1 MEHLAIDLGG
11 RKSQVCVRSP
21 DGTIALEKVVETKL
35 LPEFLKT
42 RPHSRVVLETCAE
55 ALKVADAAL
64 AAGHEVRV
72 VPATL
77 GRQLGVGARGVKT
90 DRRDAQALSGASCRV
105 DLPSVH
111 IRSQIARD
119 RLTRLGMRSSLVKA
133 RTMLIN
139 TVRGWLRTELV
150 RLVGV
155 GATFPRKVR
164 EAALESAAGL
174 PSYVE
179 EVLKAIETL
188 NAQIDEAN
196 AELLALAQQD
206 EVCRRLMTVPGVGPV
221 ISMSFVAVVDDIV
234 RFPNAKLLES
244 YIGLTP
250 GEKSSSQRR
259 RLTGITKAGPAT
271 LRQVLV
277 EASHSIRRTRPLEPI
292 CRWAEEVKKRRGK
305 QIAAVA
311 TARKLAGIMYAMW
324 RDGTAYSPT
333 AGAQL
338 PALASEGE
346 AA

>member
-21 DGTIALEKVVETKL
+21 DGAIVLEKVVETKL

-55 ALKVADAAL
+55 AFRVADAAL

-77 GRQLGVGARGVKT
+77 VRQLGVGARGVKT
-90 DRRDAQALSGASCRV
+90 DRRDAQALSAASCRM

-111 IRSQIARD
+111 IRSPIGRE

-133 RTMLIN
+133 RTMMIN
-139 TVRGWLRTELV
+139 SVRGWLRAELV
-150 RLVGV
+150 QLAGV
-155 GATFPRKVR
+155 SETFPRKVR
-164 EAALESAAGL
+164 EASLDSPQGL
-174 PSYVE
+174 PAYVE
-179 EVLKAIETL
+179 QLLKAIDTL
-188 NAQIDEAN
+188 NAQIKEADD
-196 AELLALAQQD
+196 ELLALAQQD
-206 EVCRRLMTVPGVGPV
+206 EVCRRLMTAPGVGPV
-221 ISMSFVAVVDDIV
+221 TATTFAAVVDDV
-234 RFPNAKLLES
+234 RRFPNAKVLES
-244 YIGLTP
+244 YVGLTP
-250 GEKSSSQRR
+250 GERSSSQRR

-271 LRQVLV
+271 LRRVLV
-277 EASHSIRRTRPLEPI
+277 EASHSIRRTRPLEPM

-311 TARKLAGIMYAMW
+311 TARKLAGILYAMW
-324 RDGTAYSPT
+324 RDGTAYSPSS
-333 AGAQL
+333 GAQV
-338 PALASEGE
+338 PAAASEVE